1 MMDIDLNELARSS
14 LEHISSLEHT
24 EGHTNAEHISI
35 ERISIERI
43 IEKTRSSLDII
54 ESNDASWIE
63 KETAL
68 MSAYKLIN
76 ALAARLEV
84 DINKFISVA
93 PRIET

>member
-1 MMDIDLNELARSS
+1 MMDIDLNELARAS

-24 EGHTNAEHISI
+24 EGHTNAEHT
-35 ERISIERI
+35 SIERI

-68 MSAYKLIN
+68 MYAYKLIN

-93 PRIET
+93 PRIEA

>member
-1 MMDIDLNELARSS
+1 MMDIDLNELARAS
-14 LEHISSLEHT
+14 LEHISSLEHI
-24 EGHTNAEHISI
+24 EGHTNAEH
-35 ERISIERI
+35 ISIERI

-54 ESNDASWIE
+54 ESNDTSWIE

-93 PRIET
+93 PKIET